1 MAGGEDLP
9 EHSDSPVAVWDERSV
24 TAAAGY
30 KTRRSRHSS
39 SMCSDSEALIV
50 NCATIANGIVDAC

>member
-1 MAGGEDLP
+1 MP
-9 EHSDSPVAVWDERSV
+9 EQSDSPVAVWDERSV